1 MKIKRIKLKDID
13 IKKINFKKINKS
25 ITLKLFVVTALV
37 FIVFI
42 SSTLVIQSLFF
53 GQFYMSKKK
62 NDLQNGIEKFRISYN
77 KTTDEQ
83 KIAELI
89 RDFEDA
95 NNAKMLILDS
105 NGKSKF
111 ITRPGSEKTEALKLR
126 LINDIIKKWTMNPSI
141 IIDIKASN
149 KPLTILTDK
158 RGNETRYMISA
169 VPDNSRGEIVFAVSS
184 LQPVNEAS
192 SVIKEFY
199 FYFYVGALFL
209 IVILSLIYSNMVTKP
224 LLELNNS
231 ASKMADLDFSKKCN
245 IKREDEIGNLSDT
258 LNFLSENLNRSL
270 TSLKEANSKLE
281 EDIEKERR
289 LEKMRKEFVAA
300 VSHELKTPISL
311 IGGYAEG
318 LKDDI
323 FEGEEKDYYIDV
335 IIDESKKMANL
346 VADMLDLSQLESGNF
361 KLVKEEFY
369 IDELLKTT
377 IKKFAAV
384 FNDKNV
390 KFDVN
395 FIEKTKVYADWSR
408 MEQVITN
415 FITNAIRHTNEEGSI
430 MVNMEQQEDRVLIS
444 IENTGENI
452 SEDEINKIWD
462 NFYKIDKAR
471 TRKLGGT
478 GIGLAI
484 VKNILMLHG
493 SEYGVENTHR
503 GVKFY
508 FTLKNIQINNK
519 LV

>member
-1 MKIKRIKLKDID
+1 
-13 IKKINFKKINKS
+13 
-25 ITLKLFVVTALV
+25 
-37 FIVFI
+37 
-42 SSTLVIQSLFF
+42 
-53 GQFYMSKKK
+53 
-62 NDLQNGIEKFRISYN
+62 
-77 KTTDEQ
+77 
-83 KIAELI
+83 
-89 RDFEDA
+89 
-95 NNAKMLILDS
+95 
-105 NGKSKF
+105 
-111 ITRPGSEKTEALKLR
+111 
-126 LINDIIKKWTMNPSI
+126 
-141 IIDIKASN
+141 
-149 KPLTILTDK
+149 
-158 RGNETRYMISA
+158 
-169 VPDNSRGEIVFAVSS
+169 
-184 LQPVNEAS
+184 
-192 SVIKEFY
+192 
-199 FYFYVGALFL
+199 
-209 IVILSLIYSNMVTKP
+209 MVTKP
-224 LLELNNS
+224 LLELNDS

-245 IKREDEIGNLSDT
+245 INREDEIGNLADT
-258 LNFLSENLNRSL
+258 LNFLSENLNKSL
-270 TSLKEANSKLE
+270 TSLKDANYKLE

-384 FNDKNV
+384 FNDKNI
-390 KFDVN
+390 KFDIN
-395 FIEKTKVYADWSR
+395 FIENTKVHADWSR

-415 FITNAIRHTNEEGSI
+415 FITNAIRHTNEDGSI
-430 MVNMEQQEDRVLIS
+430 MVNIEQQEDRVLIS

-452 SEDEINKIWD
+452 SEDEIDKIWD

-493 SEYGVENTHR
+493 SEYGVKNTDK

-508 FTLKNIQINNK
+508 FTLKK
-519 LV
+519 V